1 MISLER
7 RIALLLGIILFVSYA
22 YFFQGGGWNPNSRLD
37 LTRALAEQHTLA
49 IDDYVGNTGDW
60 AYFNGHYYANKAPG
74 LSLLAVPVWIATD
87 ILLPSTTTLDARAW
101 WTNVFVNALP
111 ASLLGVCLFV
121 TLGWLGVSSIHARVG
136 ATLAYGLGT
145 LAFPYAT
152 AFYAHQPAAVF
163 GFASFAALVRAKQ
176 TDDKYAWA
184 LGAGALAGMSVL
196 MEMSCLIIPV
206 VLGLWLAIGRD
217 ARRLG
222 FFILGGIP
230 LAAVL
235 MLYGWMAFH
244 DPLARWTR
252 WANPNV
258 EVRVNGNLFGWPS
271 PTRIYGLLLSG
282 YRGLLF
288 TSPVLIL
295 AAVGWPALRR
305 ARPAAAFVCAG
316 IVLAFVLLIASF
328 YAWHGG
334 WAPGPRYLV
343 PCLPFA
349 AVPMAFAFERLRL
362 IATTLAAFSVLFMTA
377 ITVVAIEIPMQS
389 PVPLRHFV
397 AHYLREGRVSVNPHG
412 INEFLPAADYFT
424 MHLPQNNH
432 SSNLGEFLF
441 PGRVESVVPLLLF
454 WALLGFMLLRALSLR
469 SKT

>member
-7 RIALLLGIILFVSYA
+7 RVALLLGIILFVSYA

-37 LTRALAEQHTLA
+37 LTRAWAEQHTLA

-87 ILLPSTTTLDARAW
+87 ILLPSTTLDARAW

-184 LGAGALAGMSVL
+184 LGAGVLAGMSVL

-230 LAAVL
+230 LPAVL

-271 PTRIYGLLLSG
+271 PTRIYRLLLSG

-295 AAVGWPALRR
+295 AAVGWPVLRR
-305 ARPAAAFVCAG
+305 ARPAAAFICAG

-334 WAPGPRYLV
+334 WAPGARYLV

-377 ITVVAIEIPMQS
+377 ITVVAIEIPMKLS
-389 PVPLRHFV
+389 VPLRHFV
-397 AHYLREGRVSVNPHG
+397 AHYLREGRVSVNPEG
-412 INEFLPAADYFT
+412 INEFLPDASYLT
-424 MHLPQNNH
+424 MHPPQNDH

>member
-7 RIALLLGIILFVSYA
+7 RIALLLGIIFFVSYA
-22 YFFQGGGWNPNSRLD
+22 YFFQGGGWNPNSRFD

-60 AYFNGHYYANKAPG
+60 AYFNGHYYTNKAPG

-184 LGAGALAGMSVL
+184 LGAGALAGMSVI

-217 ARRLG
+217 VRRLG
-222 FFILGGIP
+222 FFILGGVL

-271 PTRIYGLLLSG
+271 PDANLWTAAFRLS
-282 YRGLLF
+282 R
-288 TSPVLIL
+288 TSLHQPGSYPGCRRL
-295 AAVGWPALRR
+295 ARVTSRTPGSGICLRR
-305 ARPAAAFVCAG
+305 NRACVR
-316 IVLAFVLLIASF
+316 ASD
-328 YAWHGG
+328 
-334 WAPGPRYLV
+334 
-343 PCLPFA
+343 
-349 AVPMAFAFERLRL
+349 
-362 IATTLAAFSVLFMTA
+362 
-377 ITVVAIEIPMQS
+377 
-389 PVPLRHFV
+389 
-397 AHYLREGRVSVNPHG
+397 RE
-412 INEFLPAADYFT
+412 
-424 MHLPQNNH
+424 
-432 SSNLGEFLF
+432 
-441 PGRVESVVPLLLF
+441 
-454 WALLGFMLLRALSLR
+454 LLRVARRMGTRRALFDPLSSVCDYADGFCIRASSVDRDNARRNLCPIHDGDYSRGDRDPDAVAGAVAGFRGALSQEGTR
-469 SKT
+469 VG